1 MLSGLISLNHCHL
14 HNTMQ
19 ANQDLNSNLIKSLTS
34 VHLPPPPSSHAKHSD
49 QHTLQTTAP
58 SKLPHQGCFVQKPQD
73 TQQSKPTVHIGP
85 QKTQGSQLPAQ
96 QQPYRRHSE
105 QGTFSTST
113 KKRVSESHS
122 STDLRDKPTA
132 PSLQTF
138 HTPVQQ
144 EQTTPVHSTIP
155 NSSPPVV
162 IEPVSEPDTQVQFF
176 NPQAFD
182 IPLVNMK
189 EDHASSTVFSD
200 TIDIP
205 LSNRKMLEPE
215 LHVIPGQMLHPGA
228 ALKRKSITGEEMSL
242 PLTTPPH
249 TISRNDGTIRQ
260 VKKNK
265 VQETPTL
272 TQGRLKKASAKNPLS
287 PQYSSPSQNLQAD
300 SSLDS
305 IASCSSSR
313 DITKPPQPTFTAPKT
328 SKKLLRDQQREQKRL
343 KKLEEETFVL
353 PQPHKMPP
361 VIHEGDTKPPYSYAT
376 LIGMA
381 ILRGDQRKLTLS
393 QIYHWISSTFK
404 YYSRNDVGW
413 QNSIRHNLSL
423 NKAFV
428 KAEKAPD
435 GKGHY
440 WEVASGC
447 EMQFV
452 KGKSGKRSSGV
463 AFDHSK
469 SDRSD
474 ETASV
479 TAESRPSTSESVQ
492 QKVALDAGDMTS
504 EDEFSDDDADDSTK
518 TPKSQIRSIEGESR
532 PSLRKSH
539 TAIGL
544 QRYSLPKIQLQSHS
558 DEEFDEEI
566 GKVPRKKQQLKSV
579 STGSGSLSKIPSL
592 EAPETNWA
600 ASALGERIIFGQI
613 KPDSESPKS
622 HMPSFPLTSS
632 FSCNTNFDVSPLKRQ
647 ETGPLLEPLTPS
659 SRLPSFTTATT
670 VSNLSLPST
679 QPSLQATHQNASVF
693 PHVSKTPL
701 RTTSGSHQNV
711 VNGLMGSSSTQHFYN
726 FLKTPTTKSRTPNTN
741 TNSIMRKFLN
751 SPGFLDDFYTSPSI
765 TRYPE
770 GHARENLFGSPE
782 RRERSH
788 RFMENSGTYVND
800 LFGVDICSVV
810 KRAVDSVNEQEQQ
823 QQQQT
828 RDDDGSST
836 DDDMEDIAE

>member
-1 MLSGLISLNHCHL
+1 
-14 HNTMQ
+14 MQ

-34 VHLPPPPSSHAKHSD
+34 VHLPPPPSSHAEHSD

-182 IPLVNMK
+182 IPL
-189 EDHASSTVFSD
+189 
-200 TIDIP
+200 
-205 LSNRKMLEPE
+205 
-215 LHVIPGQMLHPGA
+215 
-228 ALKRKSITGEEMSL
+228 
-242 PLTTPPH
+242 
-249 TISRNDGTIRQ
+249 
-260 VKKNK
+260 
-265 VQETPTL
+265 TPTL

-566 GKVPRKKQQLKSV
+566 GKVPRKKQQLKSI

-770 GHARENLFGSPE
+770 GHAQKPPVHG
-782 RRERSH
+782 
-788 RFMENSGTYVND
+788 
-800 LFGVDICSVV
+800 
-810 KRAVDSVNEQEQQ
+810 K
-823 QQQQT
+823 
-828 RDDDGSST
+828 
-836 DDDMEDIAE
+836 